1 MAQPAIAIRAGLFWA
16 ELAGISGPG
25 IFKKTYHH

>member
-1 MAQPAIAIRAGLFWA
+1 MAQPAIAIRAGLSWD

-25 IFKKTYHH
+25 IFQKT